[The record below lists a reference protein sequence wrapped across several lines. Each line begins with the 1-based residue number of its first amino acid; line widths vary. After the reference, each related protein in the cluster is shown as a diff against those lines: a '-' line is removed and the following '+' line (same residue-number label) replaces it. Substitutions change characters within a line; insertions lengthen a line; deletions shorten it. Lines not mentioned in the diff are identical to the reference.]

1 MFSLRNE
8 KDARK
13 EAMID
18 MDEFLIKYGNKI
30 IPHQED
36 LVKTLYE
43 TASNGLEALDEL
55 FKDDGF
61 GRTENFLDVAKGFLV
76 DYYNMDPKD
85 TDVEAEKLGREAIDY
100 LGKHLDDFIKWE
112 R

>member
-1 MFSLRNE
+1 MRKE
-8 KDARK
+8 KDARRD
-13 EAMID
+13 AMID
-18 MDEFLIKYGNKI
+18 MDEFLIKYGNKT
-30 IPHQED
+30 IPDQKD

-43 TASNGLEALDEL
+43 TAQGGLEALDDL
-55 FKDDGF
+55 FQDNGF

-85 TDVEAEKLGREAIDY
+85 TDREAEKLGQEAIVY